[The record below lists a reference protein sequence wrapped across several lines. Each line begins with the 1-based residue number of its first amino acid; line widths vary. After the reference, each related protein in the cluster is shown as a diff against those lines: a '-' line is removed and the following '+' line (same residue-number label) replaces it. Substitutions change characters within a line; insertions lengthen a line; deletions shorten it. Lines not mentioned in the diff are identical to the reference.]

1 LPRPAS
7 SSSPGNDYSRRK
19 VTRASAAA
27 DPFELQGLL
36 TALSARDSAPAGGSA
51 AAIVAAVAAAV
62 VAKAARRSG
71 DEGAAAQA
79 SALAD
84 RLTRLAALDADVFA
98 AALEALRHA
107 TERGQEAVI
116 ASESRD
122 FQLGRTLD
130 QAAAVPLAIA
140 EAAADVALLASEVA
154 RAEGSELR
162 EDAAAAALLAAGAAR
177 AAAHL
182 VAINLASRPD
192 IQAQARAAVAAAT
205 AAASGIES

>member
-1 LPRPAS
+1 LRRPAS

-19 VTRASAAA
+19 VTRAAAAA

-36 TALSARDSAPAGGSA
+36 AALSARDSAPAAGSA

-62 VAKAARRSG
+62 VEKAARRSG
-71 DEGAAAQA
+71 DDGAAAQA
-79 SALAD
+79 SALTA
-84 RLTRLAALDADVFA
+84 RLVRLSALDADVFA

-107 TERGQEAVI
+107 TERGEGDASG
-116 ASESRD
+116 SESRD

-154 RAEGSELR
+154 QADESDLR
-162 EDAAAAALLAAGAAR
+162 EDAAAAAQLAAGAAR
-177 AAAHL
+177 GAAHL
-182 VAINLASRPD
+182 VSINLASRPD
-192 IQAQARAAVAAAT
+192 IQAKARAAVAAA
-205 AAASGIES
+205 AAAAGAES

>member
-1 LPRPAS
+1 
-7 SSSPGNDYSRRK
+7 
-19 VTRASAAA
+19 VTRAAAAA

-36 TALSARDSAPAGGSA
+36 TALSDRDSAPAAGSA

-71 DEGAAAQA
+71 DESAAAQA

-84 RLTRLAALDADVFA
+84 RLTRLSALDADVFA
-98 AALEALRHA
+98 TALEALREAAERVEGDA
-107 TERGQEAVI
+107 TG
-116 ASESRD
+116 SESRD

-140 EAAADVALLASEVA
+140 EAAADVSLLASEVA
-154 RAEGSELR
+154 HAEGSELR

-182 VAINLASRPD
+182 VSINLASRPD
-192 IQAQARAAVAAAT
+192 IQAKARAAVAAAN
-205 AAASGIES
+205 AAAGGAEG

>member
-1 LPRPAS
+1 
-7 SSSPGNDYSRRK
+7 

-51 AAIVAAVAAAV
+51 AAIVGAVAAAV

-71 DEGAAAQA
+71 DLGAAAQA

-84 RLTRLAALDADVFA
+84 RLIRLAALDADVFA

-107 TERGQEAVI
+107 TEGGNEDASG
-116 ASESRD
+116 SESRD

-162 EDAAAAALLAAGAAR
+162 EDAAAAAWLTAGAAR

-192 IQAQARAAVAAAT
+192 IQAKARAAVTAAT
-205 AAASGIES
+205 AAAGGTES